1 MGTVGLAILSHCEIN
16 FLINRAEKI
25 HKQEY
30 YSFSLNTRCK
40 ISTMKNTHDSQARL
54 DYLKK
59 QLPLEITRA
68 VKETLREDLGGSLD
82 ATTDITA
89 SLIPATA
96 NNTATIITR
105 EHGIFCGQAWAEEV
119 FKQLGGEVS
128 ITWHVQDGDSV
139 EPNQTLCTLEGPA
152 RILLTGERNAMNFI
166 QTLSGCA
173 TVVAKYAK
181 QLEGTNCKLLD
192 TRKTIPGLRSA
203 LKYAVACGGGFNHRI
218 GVFDAYLIK
227 ENHIIACGGIAKAIS
242 TAKELNPNKPV
253 EVETESLEELKE
265 AIEAGADI
273 IMLDNFS
280 TDMMREAVKINQG
293 QADLENSGNVTLE
306 TIREFALTGVDY
318 ISVGALTKHL
328 KAMDLSMRF
337 K

>member
-1 MGTVGLAILSHCEIN
+1 
-16 FLINRAEKI
+16 
-25 HKQEY
+25 
-30 YSFSLNTRCK
+30 
-40 ISTMKNTHDSQARL
+40 MKNTHNSQQRL
-54 DYLKK
+54 DYLKQ

-68 VKETLREDLGGSLD
+68 VAETLKEDLGGTLD
-82 ATTDITA
+82 ATSDITA
-89 SLIPATA
+89 SLIPADA
-96 NNTATIITR
+96 HNVATIITR
-105 EHGIFCGQAWAEEV
+105 EQGVFCGQAWADEI
-119 FKQLGGEVS
+119 FKQLGGEVT
-128 ITWHVQDGDSV
+128 IDWHVQDGDSV
-139 EPNQTLCTLEGPA
+139 EPNQTLCTLSGPA
-152 RILLTGERNAMNFI
+152 RALLTGERNAMNFI

-173 TVVAKYAK
+173 TTTAQYAK
-181 QLEGTNCKLLD
+181 QLAGTDCRLLD

-227 ENHIIACGGIAKAIS
+227 ENHIIACGGITQAIGEAK
-242 TAKELNPNKPV
+242 KLNPGKPV
-253 EVETESLEELKE
+253 EVETESLEELVE

-280 TDMMREAVKINQG
+280 TDMMREAVKINAG
-293 QADLENSGNVTLE
+293 RAALENSGNVTLE
-306 TIREFALTGVDY
+306 TIREYAQTGVDY